1 MNDWTAIT
9 KLNDIPKLGSRIVR
23 TDSVDIAIFRTS
35 DDQVFAIRDACPHKN
50 GPLSQGI
57 VHGTSVTCPLHNWK
71 IDLAS
76 GEALGADSGCTNTY
90 EAKIE
95 NETVYLRSPG

>member
-35 DDQVFAIRDACPHKN
+35 DDQVFAIRDA
-50 GPLSQGI
+50 
-57 VHGTSVTCPLHNWK
+57 
-71 IDLAS
+71 
-76 GEALGADSGCTNTY
+76 
-90 EAKIE
+90 
-95 NETVYLRSPG
+95 